1 MSHGFT
7 AQNTGKG
14 MRSVTFH
21 APSPHPTSKLCPWRG
36 LLRAREGRTEPPG
49 PGHPPTHWRS
59 HTRCQ
64 GGCPSPLEQVL
75 RPTWSRSAMSMF
87 PNGFLVVLAARLIR
101 EAEGSRTSG
110 NV

>member
-21 APSPHPTSKLCPWRG
+21 TLSPHPTSKLCPWWG
-36 LLRAREGRTEPPG
+36 MLRAREGRTGPPG
-49 PGHPPTHWRS
+49 SGHPLTHWRS

-64 GGCPSPLEQVL
+64 GGCPSALEQVL
-75 RPTWSRSAMSMF
+75 RPTRSRSAMSMF

-101 EAEGSRTSG
+101 EAGRLTHER
-110 NV
+110 